1 MTYNLEIIR
10 HLLNEA
16 FDAEE
21 VSQLAY
27 DRFYAV
33 YAEFTAATSKT
44 RMIDAV
50 ITYAKKNG
58 RIPDLLDYVQENSP
72 YYYREYADKLKV
84 I

>member
-1 MTYNLEIIR
+1 MTHNLEAIR
-10 HLLNEA
+10 QLINEA

-33 YAEFTAATSKT
+33 YSEFTAATSKS

-58 RIPDLLDYVQENSP
+58 RIPDLLDYIQENSP
-72 YYYREYADKLKV
+72 YYYREYADK